1 MIRNI
6 VLMRG
11 RSGHDPARMEEI
23 LEELRAMRIPGLGR
37 MWAGSNLGLREG
49 NWDYGIV
56 ADLEDA
62 EAYRRYDTDAEH
74 NRIRGELVPL
84 IEQTARCQIEA

>member
-6 VLMRG
+6 AMMRA
-11 RSGHDPARMEEI
+11 RSGHDRARLEEI
-23 LEELRAMRIPGLGR
+23 LEELRAMRIPGLTR

-49 NWDYGIV
+49 NWDYAV
-56 ADLEDA
+56 VTDLEDE

-74 NRIRGELVPL
+74 NRIRGELAPL
-84 IEQTARCQIEA
+84 LEQTARIQIEV

>member
-6 VLMRG
+6 TLVRG
-11 RSGHDPARMEEI
+11 RSGHDRARMEEI
-23 LEELRAMRIPGLGR
+23 LGQLCAMRIPGMTGI
-37 MWAGSNLGLREG
+37 WAGSDLGLREG

-62 EAYRRYDTDAEH
+62 EAYRRYDADAEH
-74 NRIRGELVPL
+74 NRIRGELAPL
-84 IEQTARCQIEA
+84 VEQIARSQIEA